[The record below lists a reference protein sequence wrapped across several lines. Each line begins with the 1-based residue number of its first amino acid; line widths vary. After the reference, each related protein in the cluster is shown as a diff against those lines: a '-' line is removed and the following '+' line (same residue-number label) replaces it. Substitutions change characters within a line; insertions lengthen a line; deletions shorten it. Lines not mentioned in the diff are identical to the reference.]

1 MNNNVIK
8 WLFIPVAIIMII
20 ITLIGVSMLSTQDR
34 QLKEAANQI
43 DSLEEQLT
51 TATEQIAS
59 LKNDISSLKS
69 LANSVASLEA
79 AIHNLDGQISTGTTL
94 VNIADVV
101 NKVKSGVVAIN
112 TTVTY
117 TFGWGSFAY
126 DYVTEG
132 AGSGWI
138 INENGIVVTNYHVIE
153 DADTIKVTLN
163 NGNVYDVDFSTV
175 FYNEQADI
183 AIFKIDANNLA
194 ALKTGNAS
202 TLSVGEWVIAM
213 GNSLDMG
220 VSAKEGIISQLHVSI
235 TVGEQPLYELFETCA
250 AINSGNSGGVLV
262 NIEGE
267 VIGITNAKIS
277 DVGVEGMG
285 YAINID
291 YAMTV
296 INALL
301 AEMAAA

>member
-1 MNNNVIK
+1 MTNNVIK
-8 WLFIPVAIIMII
+8 WLFVPITIILII
-20 ITLIGVSMLSTQDR
+20 VTLIGVSMLSVQDR
-34 QLKEAANQI
+34 QLKEAGNQI
-43 DSLEEQLT
+43 DSLQEQLSA
-51 TATEQIAS
+51 ATEQIAS
-59 LKNDISSLKS
+59 LQDDISSLKS
-69 LANSVASLEA
+69 LASSMAALEA
-79 AIHNLDGQISTGTTL
+79 NIHNLGGQISTGTAL

-101 NKVKSGVVAIN
+101 RQVKAGVVAIN
-112 TTVTY
+112 TTTIYTY
-117 TFGWGSFAY
+117 GWGRFTY
-126 DYVTEG
+126 DYVAEG

-138 INENGIVVTNYHVIE
+138 IDESGIIVTNYHVIE
-153 DADTIKVTLN
+153 GADTIKVTLD
-163 NGNVYDVDFSTV
+163 NGDVYDVDLSTV
-175 FYNEQADI
+175 FYNEMADI
-183 AIFKIDANNLA
+183 AIFKIDAGNLT

-235 TVGEQPLYELFETCA
+235 NLGKQVLYELIETSA

-262 NIEGE
+262 NISGE
-267 VIGITNAKIS
+267 VIGITNAKVS

-291 YAMTV
+291 YAMTI
-296 INALL
+296 INALM

>member
-8 WLFIPVAIIMII
+8 WIFVPITIILII
-20 ITLIGVSMLSTQDR
+20 ITLIGVSMLSAQDNK
-34 QLKEAANQI
+34 LETADAQI
-43 DSLEEQLT
+43 SSLEEQLA
-51 TATEQIAS
+51 TATEQINS
-59 LKNDISSLKS
+59 MQSEISSLKS
-69 LANSVASLEA
+69 LSSSVAALEDS
-79 AIHNLDGQISTGTTL
+79 IENLGGQISTGTAL

-101 NKVKSGVVAIN
+101 RQVKAGVVAIN
-112 TTVTY
+112 TTVIY
-117 TFGWGSFAY
+117 TLGWGSFTY
-126 DYVTEG
+126 DYIAEG

-138 INENGIVVTNYHVIE
+138 IDDSGIIVTNYHVIE
-153 DADTIKVTLN
+153 DADTINVTLD
-163 NGNVYDVDFSTV
+163 NGDIYDVDLETV
-175 FYNEQADI
+175 YFNEMADI
-183 AIFKIDANNLA
+183 AIFKIEADNLT
-194 ALKTGNAS
+194 ALQTGNAS

-235 TVGEQPLYELFETCA
+235 MVGEQSLYELIETSA

-262 NIEGE
+262 NIDGK

-291 YAMTV
+291 YAMTI
-296 INALL
+296 INELMAQ
-301 AEMAAA
+301 MAAD